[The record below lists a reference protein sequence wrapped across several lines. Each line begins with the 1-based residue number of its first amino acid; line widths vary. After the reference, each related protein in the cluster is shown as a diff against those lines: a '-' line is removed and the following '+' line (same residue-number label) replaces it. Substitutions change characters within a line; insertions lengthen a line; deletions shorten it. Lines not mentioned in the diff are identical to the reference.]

1 MAYLIDV
8 LGSVIVSSFV
18 ILMLVGF
25 NVQMSTFSYDMFSS
39 TLTQGNAVVTGQIL
53 EYDLY
58 KIGYRAS
65 GQKISFADST
75 KIIYST
81 DLENNGSLDSVCYYI
96 GTIENL
102 SSTPNPIDRP
112 LYRSQNG
119 QSPIQI
125 AAISNLKDS
134 TNSIIPYFSYLD
146 SAGVQIVN
154 PNTVALRKSIRTIKV
169 AMRLQAPEAIEGIYQ
184 GVDWERTI
192 RPKNL
197 MN

>member
-1 MAYLIDV
+1 MAYMIDV

-25 NVQMSTFSYDMFSS
+25 NIQMSTFSSDMFSS

-154 PNTVALRKSIRTIKV
+154 PNTVALRKNIRTIKV

>member
-102 SSTPNPIDRP
+102 SNTSNPIDRP

-125 AAISNLKDS
+125 AAVSRLEH
-134 TNSIIPYFSYLD
+134 TTYFTYLD
-146 SAGVQIVN
+146 SAGVKIPS
-154 PNTVALRKSIRTIKV
+154 PNTVDLRKKIRTIKV
-169 AMRLQAPEAIEGIYQ
+169 GMRLQAAEAVEGIYQ

>member
-146 SAGVQIVN
+146 SAGVKIVN
-154 PNTVALRKSIRTIKV
+154 PNTVALRKNIRTIKV

>member
-25 NVQMSTFSYDMFSS
+25 NIQMSTFSYDMFSS

-75 KIIYST
+75 KVVYST

-154 PNTVALRKSIRTIKV
+154 PNTVALRKNIRTIKV